1 MLLEGLPLPTR
12 TVRFFLF
19 AALLCAG
26 LVSFQPP
33 ARAVSGNPFAGA
45 SLFVDP
51 YSNARKTA
59 DSWRTSRPADAVLM
73 EKIARHS
80 TADWFG
86 DWNANVADDV
96 RARSTQIRGAGALPV
111 FVAYN
116 IPMRDLN
123 WYSAGGATPEGYRK
137 WIRDFARGL
146 GDGPAVVILEPDA
159 LGHLDAMSPRQ
170 RSERLALLRDAVD
183 VLAKPGVNVYVDAGN
198 PNWMTPQEAAKR
210 LQAVGLEKVRGFA
223 INTSNFVD
231 TKQNIIY
238 GRNVSQLLGGKPFV
252 IDTSRNGQGTDPGG
266 EIINPPGRGLGE
278 APTSGTGD
286 AVVDAFLWIKRPGE
300 SDGNRDGAPPAGSWY
315 ADYALGLCKL
325 AIF

>member
-1 MLLEGLPLPTR
+1 MQTR
-12 TVRFFLF
+12 VLRSFAL
-19 AALLCAG
+19 AALVCAA

-33 ARAVSGNPFAGA
+33 ASALSANPFSGA
-45 SLFVDP
+45 ALFVDP
-51 YSNARKTA
+51 YSNAKKTA
-59 DSWRTSRPADAVLM
+59 DSWRASRPADALLM
-73 EKIARHS
+73 DKIARHAS
-80 TADWFG
+80 ADWFG

-96 RARSTQIRGAGALPV
+96 RNRSTQIRNAGALPV

-123 WYSAGGATPEGYRK
+123 WYSAGGASPEGYRK
-137 WIRDFARGL
+137 WIREFARGL
-146 GDGPAVVILEPDA
+146 GDGQAVVILEPDA
-159 LGHLDAMSPRQ
+159 LGHLDAMTPRQ
-170 RSERLALLRDAVD
+170 RAERVTLLRDAIG
-183 VLAKPGVNVYVDAGN
+183 VLATKPAVSVYVDAGN
-198 PNWMTPQEAAKR
+198 PNWLTPQEAAKR
-210 LQAVGLEKVRGFA
+210 LTQLGMDKVRGFA
-223 INTSNFVD
+223 LNTSNFVD

-278 APTSGTGD
+278 APSVGTGD